1 MKCIIIWQEGSPYIE
16 AVNEKIHSLHELGFI
31 DTWINDLVANSSN
44 CDTITKIVGSHGTGL
59 QSLTM
64 EQMQSFFYIV
74 FGGLSVATLG
84 FFFEFPKGS
93 HREVKNYADKR
104 TDAGREISKEVMSE
118 IFSTRH

>member
-1 MKCIIIWQEGSPYIE
+1 MKCIIFWQEGSPYIE
-16 AVNEKIHSLHELGFI
+16 AVNEKIHALHELGFI

-74 FGGLSVATLG
+74 FSGLSVATLG
-84 FFFEFPKGS
+84 FVFESTRGN
-93 HREVKNYADKR
+93 HCGVKNHADER
-104 TDAGREISKEVMSE
+104 TDIGREISKEVMSE
-118 IFSTRH
+118 IFSARH

>member
-1 MKCIIIWQEGSPYIE
+1 MKCIIILQEGSPYIE

-84 FFFEFPKGS
+84 FVFESSRGS
-93 HREVKNYADKR
+93 TCGVKNQADEG
-104 TDAGREISKEVMSE
+104 TNVGREISKEVMSE
-118 IFSTRH
+118 IFSARH

>member
-1 MKCIIIWQEGSPYIE
+1 MKCIIILQEGSPYIE

-44 CDTITKIVGSHGTGL
+44 CDTITKIIGSHGTGL

-84 FFFEFPKGS
+84 FVFESTRGN
-93 HREVKNYADKR
+93 HCGVKNQADER
-104 TDAGREISKEVMSE
+104 TDVGREISKEVMSE
-118 IFSTRH
+118 IFATRY